1 MGKICSFMFASLD
14 GYHETSEHELSWQD
28 VDEEFDQWD
37 LAQLADAATLLLGRL
52 TYSSFAEFWPTP
64 EALEVDPVRAEL
76 LNAMP
81 KVVVSATLRKAAWD
95 NTTVVSAD
103 VDAEL
108 SKLRAQPG
116 GTIQVIGSA
125 KLTSYLIQARL
136 LDELRVMVSPVLL
149 GRGIPAFPVA
159 SQVNMELLQSRQF
172 ANGNMLLA
180 YRPQAA
186 DNADQLG
193 LS

>member
-1 MGKICSFMFASLD
+1 MRKICSFMFASLD

-28 VDEEFDQWD
+28 VDDEFDQWD
-37 LAQLADAATLLLGRL
+37 LAQLADAATLLLGRV

-64 EALEVDPVRAEL
+64 EALEVDPVRAKL

-81 KVVVSATLRKAAWD
+81 KVVVSATLRKAAWG
-95 NTTVVSAD
+95 NTTIVSAD

-108 SKLRAQPG
+108 SKLREQAG
-116 GTIQVIGSA
+116 GHIQVIGSA

-149 GRGIPAFPVA
+149 GSGIPAFPVA

-172 ANGNMLLA
+172 ANGNMLLT

-186 DNADQLG
+186 DNADELG